1 MVKKKK
7 KRSNNFTKKLF
18 GSVNNFCYFVMLTEQ
33 NRDTVWLESIVS
45 HTFILNPSYNIHS

>member
-45 HTFILNPSYNIHS
+45 HTFIFNPSYNIH